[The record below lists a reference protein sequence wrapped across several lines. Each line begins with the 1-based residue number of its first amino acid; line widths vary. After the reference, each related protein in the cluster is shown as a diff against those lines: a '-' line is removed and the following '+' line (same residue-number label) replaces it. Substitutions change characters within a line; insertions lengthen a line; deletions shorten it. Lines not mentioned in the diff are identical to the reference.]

1 MNQRFGK
8 RFSPLLIANRQLPFA
23 IFPDNR
29 KSLRRFIIWIEKF
42 ESAIQKGGKIYAKS
56 VNVHS
61 AALWSMG
68 SGADLNLFTNV

>member
-1 MNQRFGK
+1 MFPTGSR
-8 RFSPLLIANRQLPFA
+8 RYSSPTANFRCY
-23 IFPDNR
+23 FPDNR